1 MGARV
6 FVCWNVP
13 TLASR
18 DRWGVLIGDLERLF
32 AVDLLEHGAFELV
45 MR

>member
-13 TLASR
+13 TRASR